1 MKRLYISMYNRKFIP
16 VANPFIDSKEI
27 NAVNYV
33 MRKKWIT
40 MGKKVQQF
48 ENSLAKFLGVKY
60 VVAMNNG
67 TSTLDSLV
75 KYFSINNKEQEVII
89 PDLTYISTANVVTY
103 NNGKIVLCDSNN
115 DNFNINL
122 KDLEKKISTKTK
134 LIIVTDMKGMPVD
147 YDELLKIANKKKI
160 PVIADSAEAL
170 GSVYKNRKVGS
181 QVFAHSFSFF
191 ANKNITTGEGGAI
204 STNNKKLYKFL
215 LKMRNQG
222 QSKRYHHVIIGNNY
236 RMTDIAATIG
246 IEQLKKLKVII
257 NKKNKIANFY
267 NKKFNDRNEITLPEI
282 PKYVSQHS
290 WYNYTIIVNSK
301 KRDKLINFLKKNKIE
316 TRVSFPTI
324 SSQPIYKN
332 LYYNRKKSNSIRLTK
347 SLIDLPIWTMLSVKD
362 QKKVIKAISV
372 FFDDKY

>member
-1 MKRLYISMYNRKFIP
+1 MYNKKFIP
-16 VANPFIDSKEI
+16 VANPYLDSKER
-27 NAVNYV
+27 NAVNFV
-33 MRKKWIT
+33 VGKKWIT
-40 MGKKVQQF
+40 MGQKVREF
-48 ENSLAKFLGVKY
+48 ENDLAKFLNVKY

-75 KYFSINNKEQEVII
+75 KYFGIKKSSDEVII
-89 PDLTYISTANVVTY
+89 PDLTYISTANAVTY
-103 NNGKIVLCDSNN
+103 NNGKIVLCDSNA

-122 KDLEKKISTKTK
+122 EDLKKKISNKTK

-160 PVIADSAEAL
+160 PVISDSAEAL
-170 GSVYKNRKVGS
+170 GSIYKNRKVGS
-181 QVFAHSFSFF
+181 QVIAHSFSFF

-204 STNNKKLYKFL
+204 STNDKKLYKFL
-215 LKMRNQG
+215 LQMRNQG

-236 RMTDIAATIG
+236 RMTDISATIG
-246 IEQLKKLKVII
+246 IEQLKKLKKII
-257 NKKNKIANFY
+257 NNKNKIASFYDKNFES
-267 NKKFNDRNEITLPEI
+267 RNEIILPSV

-290 WYNYTIIVNSK
+290 WYNYSIIVDPK
-301 KRDKLINFLKKNKIE
+301 KRDKLINFLQKNKIE

-332 LYYNRKKSNSIRLTK
+332 IKYSRKKSNSIKLTK

-362 QKKVIKAISV
+362 QKTVIKSILI
-372 FFDDKY
+372 FFDNEYY